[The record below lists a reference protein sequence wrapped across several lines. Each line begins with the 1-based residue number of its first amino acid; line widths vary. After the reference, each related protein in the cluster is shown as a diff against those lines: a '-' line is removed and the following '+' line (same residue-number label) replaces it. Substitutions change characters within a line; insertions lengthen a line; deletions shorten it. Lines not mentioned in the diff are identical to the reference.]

1 MCKTNIFSIT
11 KTKKSA
17 TWTSE
22 EDKILLSL
30 TTGTRNK
37 WSEISKALN
46 TKTPQQCF
54 LRFRAIRPDI
64 KKGSWAKEEDE
75 ELLIAFKKYGKKWK
89 LIAKD
94 MKTRS
99 SKQVRDRYTNYL
111 DPTLD
116 MSDFTLNEDLKL
128 LELIERY
135 GNKWAL
141 IGKHFLGRS
150 FYILKN
156 RYNSG
161 IKNNLRLYKTIK
173 NLSGYRFA
181 MPDE

>member
-1 MCKTNIFSIT
+1 MCKQSIFSIT
-11 KTKKSA
+11 TTQKSVI
-17 TWTSE
+17 WTSE
-22 EDKILLSL
+22 DDEILLSL
-30 TTGTRNK
+30 TTGSRNK
-37 WSEISKALN
+37 WLEISKILI
-46 TKTPQQCF
+46 TKTPKQCY

-75 ELLIAFKKYGKKWK
+75 ELLIAFNKHGKKWK
-89 LIAKD
+89 LIVKD

-141 IGKHFLGRS
+141 IGKQFSGRS

-161 IKNNLRLYKTIK
+161 IKANLRLYKTIK
-173 NLSGYRFA
+173 SLSGYQCVVL
-181 MPDE
+181 DE